1 MKELRLDLSSKIIDS
16 EDAMLKKFKT
26 QTDTLEDSLQE
37 LKQKINGFQD
47 QFKNIKLQM
56 EEEQL
61 ALDEK
66 FAQQRKLIDNKIE
79 LQYFDSE
86 VEDITKM
93 INELSNLQSNTT
105 QNASI
110 MNEMKEIQEKKKEK
124 RQSQIE

>member
-1 MKELRLDLSSKIIDS
+1 MKELRIDLSSKIIDS

>member
-93 INELSNLQSNTT
+93 INELSNLQSNT
-105 QNASI
+105 QRFV
-110 MNEMKEIQEKKKEK
+110 K
-124 RQSQIE
+124 

>member
-1 MKELRLDLSSKIIDS
+1 
-16 EDAMLKKFKT
+16 
-26 QTDTLEDSLQE
+26 
-37 LKQKINGFQD
+37 
-47 QFKNIKLQM
+47 M

-66 FAQQRKLIDNKIE
+66 FAKQRKLIDNKIE

>member
-1 MKELRLDLSSKIIDS
+1 
-16 EDAMLKKFKT
+16 
-26 QTDTLEDSLQE
+26 
-37 LKQKINGFQD
+37 
-47 QFKNIKLQM
+47 M

-66 FAQQRKLIDNKIE
+66 FAKQRKLIDNKIE

-124 RQSQIE
+124 R

>member
-47 QFKNIKLQM
+47 QFKNIKQQM
-56 EEEQL
+56 EEDQL
-61 ALDEK
+61 ALNEK

-86 VEDITKM
+86 IEDITKM

>member
-1 MKELRLDLSSKIIDS
+1 MKELRIDLSSKIIDS

-56 EEEQL
+56 EEDQL

-79 LQYFDSE
+79 LRYFDSE

>member
-56 EEEQL
+56 EEDQL

-66 FAQQRKLIDNKIE
+66 FAQQRKLIDNKLE

>member
-1 MKELRLDLSSKIIDS
+1 
-16 EDAMLKKFKT
+16 
-26 QTDTLEDSLQE
+26 
-37 LKQKINGFQD
+37 
-47 QFKNIKLQM
+47 M

-61 ALDEK
+61 VLDEK
-66 FAQQRKLIDNKIE
+66 FAKQRKLIDNKIE

-124 RQSQIE
+124 R